1 MRLQVRVAGPLQAVP
16 QVVHPPLRLSDLH
29 RDPEVPL
36 QVHRHRR
43 PIPLGAM
50 QPNRLRGLFQVPRER
65 LLDLGG

>member
-1 MRLQVRVAGPLQAVP
+1 VAGPLQAVP

-43 PIPLGAM
+43 PVPLGAI
-50 QPNRLRGLFQVPRER
+50 QPKRVRGLFQVPCQR
-65 LLDLGG
+65 LLDPGS

>member
-1 MRLQVRVAGPLQAVP
+1 M
-16 QVVHPPLRLSDLH
+16 VHPPLRLSDVH

-36 QVHRHRR
+36 QVHHHGG
-43 PIPLGAM
+43 PVPLGAM